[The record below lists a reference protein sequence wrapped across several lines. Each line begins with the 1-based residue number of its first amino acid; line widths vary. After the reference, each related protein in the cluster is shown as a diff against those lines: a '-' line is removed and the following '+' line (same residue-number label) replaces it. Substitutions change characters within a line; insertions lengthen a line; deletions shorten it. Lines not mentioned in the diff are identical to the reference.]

1 MTKANT
7 KTNAGADMDAETK
20 TGVKAESDVKVNA
33 ATEGV
38 LRVSGAELYYEVR
51 GSGPLLLVSQSGEGT
66 AGRSVDLVDRLAE
79 DYTVVTYDRRGL
91 SRSALP
97 QGRGVTMEEHADDVH
112 RLLAEL
118 TSEPAIVVGLSLGA
132 SIGLH
137 LAVRHPEQVSVLVA
151 HEPVTPRLLPA
162 AERDRHERE
171 LTEIQETYR
180 REGLLPALAEV
191 ARVLGIDPA
200 SQDRE
205 PGLTPQPGLT
215 ERADDFEFFLTHDLA
230 AIVGDTFDPAAL
242 AGPAGSGPRGG
253 AGPRIVPV
261 TGRTTPRTV
270 FDHRCA
276 EELGT
281 LLGTEPAEFPG
292 GHNGNLTHPA
302 AWAAR
307 LREVLGEVAG
317 GQPGQITTRA

>member
-1 MTKANT
+1 MTKTENT
-7 KTNAGADMDAETK
+7 TKNAK
-20 TGVKAESDVKVNA
+20 GV
-33 ATEGV
+33 EGV
-38 LRVSGAELYYEVR
+38 QDCGRLPVPGAELHYEVR
-51 GSGPLLLVSQSGEGT
+51 GSGPLLLIAQSGEGN

-97 QGRGVTMEEHADDVH
+97 AGRGVTMEEHADDVH

-118 TSEPAIVVGLSLGA
+118 TEEPAIVLGLSLGA

-137 LAVRHPEQVSVLVA
+137 LAVRHPRQVSVLVA

-162 AERDRHERE
+162 AERDRHEQE
-171 LTEIQETYR
+171 LRDIQERYR
-180 REGLLPALAEV
+180 RDGLLPALAEV
-191 ARVLGIDPA
+191 ARVLGIDPVA
-200 SQDRE
+200 QDRE
-205 PGLTPQPGLT
+205 PGLTPQPGLA
-215 ERADDFEFFLTHDLA
+215 ERAADFDFFLTRDLT
-230 AIVGDTFDPAAL
+230 AIVEDTFDPADLRAL
-242 AGPAGSGPRGG
+242 AGPAERGG

-276 EELGT
+276 EELAAS
-281 LLGTEPAEFPG
+281 LGTETAEFPG

-307 LREVLGEVAG
+307 LREVLTEATGRSEEAG
-317 GQPGQITTRA
+317 GARATQVTTRA